1 MSGTLQQ
8 ATTDLET
15 VSVTLQQTTTSV
27 ADLKS
32 QLCGVNSSLRDIHS
46 NLATNSAPFPPS
58 TGLAIAGPTK
68 NGLDSSANLQLGQSE
83 TPPLS
88 INQMVAEIHRC
99 LVLGES
105 PTRAVNS
112 SFQNAEG
119 REKTRVVSL
128 FGATAGR
135 RQHLLS
141 LPPHTAWHSRKPAR
155 TVPRGFEIFAPKLH
169 PFVPLPQGRKSA
181 QATPGESWA
190 VPIRVFIKRATLVW
204 LPVLSRSGPRENAF
218 LCTSHPSVPRRNGGA
233 LLISLRPPTAHLVL
247 DQVLSHH
254 PPCQLSC
261 LCHLSR
267 RVW

>member
-1 MSGTLQQ
+1 MSCTLQQ
-8 ATTDLET
+8 ATTSLEA

-32 QLCGVNSSLRDIHS
+32 QLCAVNSSLRDIDS
-46 NLATNSAPFPPS
+46 TLAKNSAPLPPS
-58 TGLAIAGPTK
+58 TELGVTGPIK
-68 NGLDSSANLQLGQSE
+68 DCLDSSANLQLDPSQ
-83 TPPLS
+83 TQPLS
-88 INQMVAEIHRC
+88 VNQMVAELHRC
-99 LVLGES
+99 LVLGE
-105 PTRAVNS
+105 PPIRAVNS

-155 TVPRGFEIFAPKLH
+155 TVPRGFKIFAPKLH

-204 LPVLSRSGPRENAF
+204 LPVLS
-218 LCTSHPSVPRRNGGA
+218 
-233 LLISLRPPTAHLVL
+233 
-247 DQVLSHH
+247 
-254 PPCQLSC
+254 
-261 LCHLSR
+261 
-267 RVW
+267 